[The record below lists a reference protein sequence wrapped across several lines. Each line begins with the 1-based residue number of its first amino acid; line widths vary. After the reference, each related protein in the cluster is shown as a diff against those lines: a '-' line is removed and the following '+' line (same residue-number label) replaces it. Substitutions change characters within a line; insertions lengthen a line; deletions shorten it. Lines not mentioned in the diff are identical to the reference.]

1 MDYWIG
7 PHCRHPAVGDCHSP
21 YGLVAVREVVAAVV
35 AADLSAVADGVVAG
49 AWVVVRCDA
58 VAADVG
64 VDCDAV
70 AVFVVAGA

>member
-49 AWVVVRCDA
+49 AWVVRYDA

-70 AVFVVAGA
+70 AVFAVAGA